1 MLKWPCSSLV
11 KEHDFYP
18 GTEQMLWGAC
28 MLLPTQCPRLVQTPL
43 AIAER
48 VRKDGAKVLRE
59 ALSTWKPWIPP
70 GVLTCSHHS
79 PHRKLRHHKIFLRN
93 PIQNPVPP
101 QCLCC
106 KVALYARFRSSGGI
120 VPCSAAV
127 GLCLLVGSLAM
138 QARGRR
144 SSRAGASS
152 SRVASVYMSIKILQQ
167 AGMSILM
174 RSWTHAC
181 SLCEVSAFSLGSTL
195 HGFSREYISH
205 SAT

>member
-1 MLKWPCSSLV
+1 MISIQGQSRCSGAHACCCPHSVPALCRRPWQLLSGSGKMAPRSCGRRCPHGSHGSLQV
-11 KEHDFYP
+11 CLP
-18 GTEQMLWGAC
+18 VLIT
-28 MLLPTQCPRLVQTPL
+28 LPTANCAITRFSCVIQSRTQCHRSASV
-43 AIAER
+43 A
-48 VRKDGAKVLRE
+48 G
-59 ALSTWKPWIPP
+59 
-70 GVLTCSHHS
+70 SHCM
-79 PHRKLRHHKIFLRN
+79 PDW
-93 PIQNPVPP
+93 
-101 QCLCC
+101 
-106 KVALYARFRSSGGI
+106 RSSGGI

-127 GLCLLVGSLAM
+127 GLCSLVGSLAM